1 MITDINFHRYGA
13 PIHFKRGLVG
23 GVIGFYPPFS
33 LKQLQPTVDE
43 EMIAS
48 SQRPSAVKRI
58 LEDEAPIG
66 MSGSGLNVSQQRKEE
81 EQKRLLSQL
90 PAMLGGNPNKRHKG
104 NSSIER
110 QVNIGLPS
118 VIHTIH

>member
-1 MITDINFHRYGA
+1 MITDINFHRYRA
-13 PIHFKRGLVG
+13 PTHFKRGLIG
-23 GVIGFYPPFS
+23 GVIGFYPPFT
-33 LKQLQPTVDE
+33 LKQLQPTPDE
-43 EMIAS
+43 EMAVS
-48 SQRPSAVKRI
+48 SQRPSSLKR
-58 LEDEAPIG
+58 LLDDEVPVG
-66 MSGSGLNVSQQRKEE
+66 MSGSGLNVSYQRKEE

-90 PAMLGGNPNKRHKG
+90 PNMLGGSNKRQKG